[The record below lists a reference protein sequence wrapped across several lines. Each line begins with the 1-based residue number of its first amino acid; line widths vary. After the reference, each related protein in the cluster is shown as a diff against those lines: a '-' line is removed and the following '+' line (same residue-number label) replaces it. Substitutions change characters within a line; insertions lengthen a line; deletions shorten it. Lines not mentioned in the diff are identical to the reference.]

1 MATARRIAAHS
12 LTAPSCQFSGL
23 VRFPYDNLVC
33 GIEIGGWSW
42 SGGYQGISLRGGTGY
57 SFRSQPH
64 VCFCGADPCQHREFT
79 GSPTDRHV
87 CACTQERADRA
98 QVPFPTPYFLLPC
111 Y

>member
-57 SFRSQPH
+57 SFS
-64 VCFCGADPCQHREFT
+64 
-79 GSPTDRHV
+79 
-87 CACTQERADRA
+87 TQELTQGTVCTTR
-98 QVPFPTPYFLLPC
+98 TPLRGFETPQATAFTPAPPSIS
-111 Y
+111 